1 MNPEDKM
8 LDLIERN
15 RDQVDDSMLA
25 DVERFVE
32 EFKTKHG
39 FELRMRKPTKIA
51 LVKMAIAQNRSVFA
65 LCERKFTDFEHGL
78 SIISQR
84 TGKKS
89 FAIDRKVIDDPDK
102 ELSNWVV
109 ESFGHGSSE

>member
-51 LVKMAIAQNRSVFA
+51 LVKWPLLKIDPFS
-65 LCERKFTDFEHGL
+65 LCVKGIMIL
-78 SIISQR
+78 SMVCLLSL
-84 TGKKS
+84 
-89 FAIDRKVIDDPDK
+89 K
-102 ELSNWVV
+102 ELEKSHSPLT
-109 ESFGHGSSE
+109 EK